1 MNFKDIRGQKSALEK
16 IRADIKRKK
25 LSGAYLFTGPPGV
38 GKQMTAIS
46 FAKALNCKMDSLN
59 GCDRCSSCVKMEK
72 MNHPNLR
79 IINPEGESIK
89 IEQIRNLKTES
100 SFRVYEGRKKVWII
114 NEAEKLTPQAANS
127 LLKILEEPPGYL
139 IIILITHIPGFL
151 PPTILSRC
159 RVVEFSSLSC
169 QDISEILKNKVDMPA
184 HLIPLISQLAQGSM
198 SEALKL
204 VRKEEIFQEREIIF
218 KLIQKRKSLS
228 GEVFRLSERWS
239 TENSSDIE
247 TLLNIVLLF
256 LRDLLMIKI
265 APDVPVFNHDK
276 ANELVNIKDTYSLSQ
291 LYKGIEAV
299 KKSKFFI
306 QANVSCQLALEV
318 MWMKILYPE
327 YT

>member
-1 MNFKDIRGQKSALEK
+1 M
-16 IRADIKRKK
+16 
-25 LSGAYLFTGPPGV
+25 
-38 GKQMTAIS
+38 
-46 FAKALNCKMDSLN
+46 
-59 GCDRCSSCVKMEK
+59 
-72 MNHPNLR
+72 
-79 IINPEGESIK
+79 
-89 IEQIRNLKTES
+89 
-100 SFRVYEGRKKVWII
+100 
-114 NEAEKLTPQAANS
+114 
-127 LLKILEEPPGYL
+127 
-139 IIILITHIPGFL
+139 
-151 PPTILSRC
+151 
-159 RVVEFSSLSC
+159 
-169 QDISEILKNKVDMPA
+169 
-184 HLIPLISQLAQGSM
+184 
-198 SEALKL
+198 
-204 VRKEEIFQEREIIF
+204 
-218 KLIQKRKSLS
+218 S

-265 APDVPVFNHDK
+265 APDVPVFNQDK